1 MTPIR
6 SASDAFLQ
14 LWGEAIVYLHNII
27 GALIWLI
34 IGYIVARVVR
44 TILTK
49 GLRAIHFDQI
59 TDRAGVGRALQAA
72 GTRLDAAAVLA
83 AVAFWWIFLYFI
95 ENAFTVLGFGQ
106 ATLFINQVLGYL
118 PNVFAAIL
126 IIIVGGLIANVAA
139 GIVRGASSG
148 ANPSTGNLLAGI
160 ARWAIILFAV
170 LSALTQ
176 LNIAQNMIF
185 ILFAGIVSMLAIA
198 GGIAFGL
205 GGVDAARSLVNSQSS
220 QAAGALS
227 QQNADQQ
234 TQQIRSR

>member
-1 MTPIR
+1 VG
-6 SASDAFLQ
+6 Q
-14 LWGEAIVYLHNII
+14 AIVYLHNII

-44 TILTK
+44 TILIK
-49 GLRAIHFDQI
+49 GLHVIHFDQI

-72 GTRLDAAAVLA
+72 GTKLDAAVLA

-95 ENAFTVLGFGQ
+95 ENAFTVLGFAQ

-118 PNVFAAIL
+118 PNIFAAI
-126 IIIVGGLIANVAA
+126 IIVIVGGLIANVAA
-139 GIVRGASSG
+139 GIVRGA
-148 ANPSTGNLLAGI
+148 ANEPRLSTGDLLGGI

-205 GGVDAARSLVNSQSS
+205 DGVDAARTLVNSQSS

-227 QQNADQQ
+227 QP
-234 TQQIRSR
+234 SKK

>member
-1 MTPIR
+1 MTPIQ

-14 LWGEAIVYLHNII
+14 LWGQAIVYLHNII

-44 TILTK
+44 TILIK

-83 AVAFWWIFLYFI
+83 EVAFWWIFLYFI
-95 ENAFTVLGFGQ
+95 ENAFTVLGFSQ

-139 GIVRGASSG
+139 GIVRGAASEAHLSAG
-148 ANPSTGNLLAGI
+148 GLLGGI
-160 ARWAIILFAV
+160 TRWAILLFAV
-170 LSALTQ
+170 LTALTQ
-176 LNIAQNMIF
+176 LGVGATMIY
-185 ILFAGIVSMLAIA
+185 ILFAGIVTLLAIA

-205 GGVDAARSLVNSQSS
+205 GGVDAARTLVNSQSS
-220 QAAGALS
+220 QAAGELA
-227 QQNADQQ
+227 QPNASQQ

>member
-1 MTPIR
+1 
-6 SASDAFLQ
+6 
-14 LWGEAIVYLHNII
+14 LHNII

-44 TILTK
+44 AILTK

-59 TDRAGVGRALQAA
+59 TDRAGIGRALQAA
-72 GTRLDAAAVLA
+72 GTKLDAAAVLA

-95 ENAFTVLGFGQ
+95 ENAFTVLGFSQ

-118 PNVFAAIL
+118 PNVLAAIL
-126 IIIVGGLIANVAA
+126 IIIVGALIANVAA
-139 GIVRGASSG
+139 GIVRGASSE
-148 ANPSTGNLLAGI
+148 AGSLMGSI

-176 LNIAQNMIF
+176 LNIAPNMIF

-205 GGVDAARSLVNSQSS
+205 GGVDAARNLVNSQSS

-227 QQNADQQ
+227 APGD
-234 TQQIRSR
+234 SRPPRQAITIAYGT

>member
-1 MTPIR
+1 MGR
-6 SASDAFLQ
+6 GHRL
-14 LWGEAIVYLHNII
+14 LHNII
-27 GALIWLI
+27 GALICLI

-44 TILTK
+44 AILTK

-59 TDRAGVGRALQAA
+59 TDRAGIGRALQAA
-72 GTRLDAAAVLA
+72 GTKLDAAAVLA

-95 ENAFTVLGFGQ
+95 ENAFTVLGFSQ

-118 PNVFAAIL
+118 PNVLAAIL
-126 IIIVGGLIANVAA
+126 IIIVGALIANVAA
-139 GIVRGASSG
+139 GIVRGASSEAG
-148 ANPSTGNLLAGI
+148 LSTGSLMGSI

-170 LSALTQ
+170 LSALMQ
-176 LNIAQNMIF
+176 LNIAPNMIF

-205 GGVDAARSLVNSQSS
+205 GGVDAARNLVNSQSS

-227 QQNADQQ
+227 APGD
-234 TQQIRSR
+234 SRPPRQAITIAYGT